1 MSMEQPPPPPPPP
14 PGSGGYGATSPAN
27 FAMGDTLS
35 YGWNAYWKNI
45 GPMLV
50 IAVVVVLIQIA
61 FSAVASSIDAAV
73 PRILVQIIGNLVGL
87 LITLGWLRV
96 ALGITNGVK
105 PELADVFKAEGY
117 GIFLLASILF
127 YIGTVIGLI
136 LLIIPGIIFI
146 ATFGFYGFVI
156 AERGD
161 GVAVLESLQRSA
173 ELARPPLDALR
184 DGDRALPREH
194 RGPDRVLRGR
204 GLHARHHADHV
215 GVPLPR
221 PQRRDGDG
229 LAVAPESYCRLNGGY
244 SSVRKRMY
252 AYTLVYQRA

>member
-1 MSMEQPPPPPPPP
+1 
-14 PGSGGYGATSPAN
+14 
-27 FAMGDTLS
+27 
-35 YGWNAYWKNI
+35 
-45 GPMLV
+45 
-50 IAVVVVLIQIA
+50 
-61 FSAVASSIDAAV
+61 V
-73 PRILVQIIGNLVGL
+73 PRVLVQIIGNLVGL

-173 ELARPPLDALR
+173 ELTRGHRRTLIGMAIVLFLVNIVGLIACFVGVVFTL
-184 DGDRALPREH
+184 GITLITWAYLYRAL
-194 RGPDRVLRGR
+194 
-204 GLHARHHADHV
+204 
-215 GVPLPR
+215 
-221 PQRRDGDG
+221 
-229 LAVAPESYCRLNGGY
+229 NGET
-244 SSVRKRMY
+244 VT
-252 AYTLVYQRA
+252 AWQ

>member
-1 MSMEQPPPPPPPP
+1 
-14 PGSGGYGATSPAN
+14 
-27 FAMGDTLS
+27 MGDALS

-61 FSAVASSIDAAV
+61 FSAVASSIDATV
-73 PRILVQIIGNLVGL
+73 PRVLVQIIGNLVGL

-117 GIFLLASILF
+117 GVFLLASILF
-127 YIGTVIGLI
+127 YIGVVIGLI

-156 AERGD
+156 AERGE

-173 ELARPPLDALR
+173 ELTRGHRWTLFGMAIVLFLVNIVGLIACFVGVVFTL
-184 DGDRALPREH
+184 GITLITWAYLYRAL
-194 RGPDRVLRGR
+194 
-204 GLHARHHADHV
+204 
-215 GVPLPR
+215 
-221 PQRRDGDG
+221 
-229 LAVAPESYCRLNGGY
+229 NGQT
-244 SSVRKRMY
+244 V
-252 AYTLVYQRA
+252 TPWQ

>member
-27 FAMGDTLS
+27 FAMGDALS

-61 FSAVASSIDAAV
+61 FSAVASSIDATV
-73 PRILVQIIGNLVGL
+73 PRVLVQIIGNLVGL

-117 GIFLLASILF
+117 GVFLLASILF
-127 YIGTVIGLI
+127 YIGVVIGLI
-136 LLIIPGIIFI
+136 LLIIPGIIVI

-156 AERGD
+156 AERGE

-173 ELARPPLDALR
+173 ELTRGHRWTLFGMAIVLFLVNIVGLIACFVGVVFTL
-184 DGDRALPREH
+184 GITLITWAYLYRAL
-194 RGPDRVLRGR
+194 
-204 GLHARHHADHV
+204 
-215 GVPLPR
+215 
-221 PQRRDGDG
+221 
-229 LAVAPESYCRLNGGY
+229 NGQT
-244 SSVRKRMY
+244 V
-252 AYTLVYQRA
+252 TPWQ